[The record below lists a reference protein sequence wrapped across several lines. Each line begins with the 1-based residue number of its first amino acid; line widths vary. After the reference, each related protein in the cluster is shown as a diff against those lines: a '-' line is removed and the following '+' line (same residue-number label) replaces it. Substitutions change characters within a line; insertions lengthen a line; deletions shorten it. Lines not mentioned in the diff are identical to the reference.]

1 MTQTSNS
8 VPPIVVFD
16 IDGVVRDVGGSYRRA
31 IADTVEHFT
40 NNAYRPTVED
50 LDRLKSEG
58 IWNNDWEASQEL
70 VYRYFEAQGRQRT
83 DISLNYDTMVDFFQ
97 SRYRGANWD
106 GYICSE
112 PLLLQPSYLEHL
124 TNAGIPWGFFSGA
137 PRDEAMYVLS
147 RLGLNSPVLV
157 AMEDA
162 PGKPDPTGLFAT
174 VRQLAEGSAV
184 IGVAQSRDDSCGV
197 GILPAPVIQGTGET
211 PIPPHPGTG
220 ETPIPPHPGTGET
233 PIPPHPGTGETPIP
247 QKDQNHPVSMQR
259 PVIYVGDTVADMYV
273 VEKARHLQDNRTWI
287 AVGILPPHVL
297 ETPLRLDA
305 YTATLQQAGAAI
317 VLGNVEELTPARIY
331 GLLNLDL

>member
-1 MTQTSNS
+1 MT
-8 VPPIVVFD
+8 PIVVFD

-31 IADTVEHFT
+31 IADTVEYFT

-83 DISLNYDTMVDFFQ
+83 HIPLNYDDLVAFFQ

-112 PLLLQPSYLEHL
+112 ALLLQPSYFEQL
-124 TNAGIPWGFFSGA
+124 TNAGIRWGFFSGA
-137 PRDEAMYVLS
+137 PREEAMYVLS

-174 VRQLAEGSAV
+174 VRQLEEGS
-184 IGVAQSRDDSCGV
+184 S
-197 GILPAPVIQGTGET
+197 
-211 PIPPHPGTG
+211 
-220 ETPIPPHPGTGET
+220 
-233 PIPPHPGTGETPIP
+233 
-247 QKDQNHPVSMQR
+247 
-259 PVIYVGDTVADMYV
+259 VIYVGDTVADMYV
-273 VEKARHLQDNRTWI
+273 VEKARNLQDNRTWI

-317 VLGNVEELTPARIY
+317 VLNNVQELTPAKIY
-331 GLLNLDL
+331 GLLDIDL